1 MGLYVVAMDFE
12 DSLESGDREIKLGLK
27 EFKVT
32 ELHREILLVR
42 MVLLFSKKERSITLI
57 VM

>member
-1 MGLYVVAMDFE
+1 MGLSVVAMAFE
-12 DSLESGDREIKLGLK
+12 DSLESGDREIKLGFK

-32 ELHREILLVR
+32 ELDREILLVR
-42 MVLLFSKKERSITLI
+42 MVLLFITKERSITLI